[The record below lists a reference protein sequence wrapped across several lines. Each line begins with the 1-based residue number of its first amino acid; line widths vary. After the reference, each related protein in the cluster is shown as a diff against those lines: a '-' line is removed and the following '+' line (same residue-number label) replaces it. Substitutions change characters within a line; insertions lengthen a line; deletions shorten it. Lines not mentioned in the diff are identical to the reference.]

1 MREKVAE
8 GRMRGQPLTLG
19 SFYHQMRIQFFQH
32 VFHRVEHIIV
42 PESDYTY
49 ARSLKN
55 FRAFFV
61 IQTLLF
67 VVMSSAIKF
76 NSKSGIKAVE
86 VEDISRNRIL
96 PTELEATETTS
107 SQDIPKQFFC
117 VCLFLAKLSGKN
129 EQFWRYWQP
138 CPLTLALSLRERGV
152 YQNIAED

>member
-61 IQTLLF
+61 IQTFLF

-76 NSKSGIKAVE
+76 NSKASIRAVE
-86 VEDISRNRIL
+86 VEDISTNRIL
-96 PTELEATETTS
+96 PTELEAAETTS

-117 VCLFLAKLSGKN
+117 VCLFLAKLSGKMSN
-129 EQFWRYWQP
+129 SGGTGNP
-138 CPLTLALSLRERGV
+138 APSP
-152 YQNIAED
+152 